1 MLEKMYNQITMYYF
15 IKLKLCVGFHTR
27 GKIDAMSDVNL
38 VLGALSAGLV
48 WHGSLWENVEI

>member
-15 IKLKLCVGFHTR
+15 IKLKLCVRFHTR

-48 WHGSLWENVEI
+48 WHGC